1 MDWVELGRVGAP
13 FGVNGWMH
21 IQSFTVPP
29 EALLGYRSWS
39 LRLETGERSTREL
52 AEGRAQGRGLV
63 ARLAAVTDRDAAA
76 AFRGAMVEVE
86 RARLPPPGERQF
98 YRADLI
104 GLQVVNLG
112 GQALGV
118 VQHFVEAPGNAVMV
132 VQGAG
137 QHWVPATPQHL
148 RKVDLDEGSILV
160 DWPLELE

>member
-1 MDWVELGRVGAP
+1 
-13 FGVNGWMH
+13 MH
-21 IQSFTVPP
+21 VQSFTMPP

-39 LRLETGERSTREL
+39 LRLESGERSTRGL
-52 AEGRAQGRGLV
+52 VEGRAQGRGLV
-63 ARLAAVTDRDAAA
+63 ARLADISDRDAAA
-76 AFRGAMVEVE
+76 ALRGAMVEVE
-86 RARLPPPGERQF
+86 REKLPPPGKRQF

-104 GLQVVNLG
+104 GLRVVNLG
-112 GQALGV
+112 GEALGN
-118 VQHFVEAPGNAVMV
+118 VQYFVEAPGNAVMV